1 MLYHSP
7 VTRPATA
14 EFPTQPLPPS
24 REAAAPA
31 PSRVRAGLLA
41 LAVAVAFADSSI
53 VVLAL
58 PQLLGDFGTTIES
71 VSWVVTSYNVAV
83 AVLAL
88 ALIPF
93 VRRLDAARLT
103 RWGLVVFCA
112 ACVGCAVA
120 DGLAVL
126 IAARA
131 VQGAGAAMLLAGS
144 VPLLGALC
152 GSPARGALLW
162 GAAGVIGA
170 AVGPALGGAL
180 TQAFDWRA
188 IFIAQVPLAAAAIAA
203 TFRAPAPA
211 REEPARERDPARPAR
226 WISGAAL
233 ALISAALVGALFLA
247 VVLMID
253 GWGHEPLLAAAVVSA
268 LPAGALAAAPIASRS
283 ATLVAVGGGILL
295 VSGSL
300 LAMALLPEPS
310 LAMLGT
316 ALGLCGL
323 GLGLSLPAL
332 TEASLRRAEPVVVRD
347 LVGRHPARRAGARA
361 GAPDAAARRRP
372 VRGGGPRPPRG
383 RLGADRGPALD
394 PGQGCGRH
402 RAGEGH
408 RRGPAR
414 RGARPQ
420 QRRRGRRRP
429 DLAGAGRPA
438 RQPAAGDLGR
448 HHPRLPRRLHPVRD
462 PGGARAAARR
472 RDALEAAR
480 MTLRRAGHLAI
491 AAALAALAVLI
502 VVEIQRGA
510 FTESA
515 LAVPDPCDR
524 PVNVATDGLDG
535 AAQRIGLRAIDIAA
549 CEMGTTREE
558 LLLSVAT
565 SLQESRDLPPGSEG
579 AIRQGLEQA
588 IDEEEDAG
596 RLNTVA
602 AWVLSQAAQNA
613 PVEWVV
619 RAVEEIGPILG

>member
-1 MLYHSP
+1 
-7 VTRPATA
+7 VTGPATA
-14 EFPTQPLPPS
+14 EFPTQPLRPRP
-24 REAAAPA
+24 EPAAGR

-58 PQLLGDFGTTIES
+58 PQLLGDFGATITS

-93 VRRLDAARLT
+93 VGRLDAARLT
-103 RWGLVVFCA
+103 RSGLIVFCA
-112 ACVGCAVA
+112 ACIGCAVA
-120 DGLAVL
+120 NDLTVL

-162 GAAGVIGA
+162 GSAGVIGA

-180 TQAFDWRA
+180 TQAFDWRS

-203 TFRAPAPA
+203 TVRAPSPAPEPAAPA
-211 REEPARERDPARPAR
+211 HAARARDEAGPAR

-332 TEASLRRAEPVVVRD
+332 TEASLRGPSLSRSGTWSVGIRHAG
-347 LVGRHPARRAGARA
+347 LVLGLVLLTPLL
-361 GAPDAAARRRP
+361 AA
-372 VRGGGPRPPRG
+372 
-383 RLGADRGPALD
+383 
-394 PGQGCGRH
+394 
-402 RAGEGH
+402 
-408 RRGPAR
+408 
-414 RGARPQ
+414 
-420 QRRRGRRRP
+420 
-429 DLAGAGRPA
+429 DLAGVEDRARLAGASALIEAPLSIQDKVAVGIELEKAIDEAPRGEVPDLSA
-438 RQPAAGDLGR
+438 AVAAGGDPDAPGR
-448 HHPRLPRRLHPVRD
+448 VELRESLQRVISDAITRGFR
-462 PGGARAAARR
+462 GAFILCAV
-472 RDALEAAR
+472 
-480 MTLRRAGHLAI
+480 
-491 AAALAALAVLI
+491 LAALALVPVAVL
-502 VVEIQRGA
+502 RWRWL
-510 FTESA
+510 T
-515 LAVPDPCDR
+515 
-524 PVNVATDGLDG
+524 
-535 AAQRIGLRAIDIAA
+535 
-549 CEMGTTREE
+549 
-558 LLLSVAT
+558 
-565 SLQESRDLPPGSEG
+565 
-579 AIRQGLEQA
+579 
-588 IDEEEDAG
+588 
-596 RLNTVA
+596 
-602 AWVLSQAAQNA
+602 
-613 PVEWVV
+613 
-619 RAVEEIGPILG
+619 

>member
-1 MLYHSP
+1 M
-7 VTRPATA
+7 TRPATA
-14 EFPTQPLPPS
+14 EFPTQPLPPP
-24 REAAAPA
+24 RDAAAPA

-253 GWGHEPLLAAAVVSA
+253 GWGHEPLVAAAVVSA

-323 GLGLSLPAL
+323 GLGLSLPVL
-332 TEASLRRAEPVVVRD
+332 TEASL
-347 LVGRHPARRAGARA
+347 
-361 GAPDAAARRRP
+361 
-372 VRGGGPRPPRG
+372 GGPSLSSSGTWSVGIRHAG
-383 RLGADRGPALD
+383 LVLGLVLLTPLLAADLSGVED
-394 PGQGCGRH
+394 
-402 RAGEGH
+402 RA
-408 RRGPAR
+408 R
-414 RGARPQ
+414 
-420 QRRRGRRRP
+420 
-429 DLAGAGRPA
+429 LAGASALIEAPLSIQDKVAVGIELEKAIDEAPRGEVPDLSSA
-438 RQPAAGDLGR
+438 VAAGGDPTSPGR
-448 HHPRLPRRLHPVRD
+448 VALRD
-462 PGGARAAARR
+462 SLQRVISDAITRGFRGAFI
-472 RDALEAAR
+472 LC
-480 MTLRRAGHLAI
+480 AI
-491 AAALAALAVLI
+491 LAALALLPVA
-502 VVEIQRGA
+502 VMRWRR
-510 FTESA
+510 
-515 LAVPDPCDR
+515 LA
-524 PVNVATDGLDG
+524 
-535 AAQRIGLRAIDIAA
+535 
-549 CEMGTTREE
+549 
-558 LLLSVAT
+558 
-565 SLQESRDLPPGSEG
+565 
-579 AIRQGLEQA
+579 
-588 IDEEEDAG
+588 
-596 RLNTVA
+596 
-602 AWVLSQAAQNA
+602 
-613 PVEWVV
+613 
-619 RAVEEIGPILG
+619 